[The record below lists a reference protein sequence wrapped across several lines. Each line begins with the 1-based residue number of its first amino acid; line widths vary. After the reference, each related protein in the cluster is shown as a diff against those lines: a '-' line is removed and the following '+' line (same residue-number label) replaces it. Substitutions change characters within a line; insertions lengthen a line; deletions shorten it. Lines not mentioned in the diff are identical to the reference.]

1 MTDSLLVIRKHFER
15 FIDISDDAWEY
26 YLSFCSVKNY
36 PAKSKILVPGDF
48 SNFEAYVLS
57 GLLRLYVIDENNQE
71 VTIHFAKEDWW
82 VGDMNSYLTKK
93 PSQFYI
99 ETIEPTT
106 LASISFEDKE
116 LVFKKFPIY
125 ERCYRLIFQKTHFA
139 LMERLIG
146 ILSKTAEVRYQNF
159 IEKYPDIQQRVAQH
173 YIASYLGITPVFLS
187 KIRAKKK

>member
-1 MTDSLLVIRKHFER
+1 MTESTLKIRKHFDK
-15 FIDISDDAWEY
+15 FIDLTDEAWLY
-26 YLSFCSVKNY
+26 YESFCFIQTFPPKT
-36 PAKSKILVPGDF
+36 KILVPGDF
-48 SNFEAYVLS
+48 SNLESYVLS
-57 GLLRLYVIDENNQE
+57 GLLRLYVIDENDQE

-82 VGDMNSYLTKK
+82 IGDMNSYIQNKA
-93 PSQFYI
+93 SQFYI
-99 ETIEPTT
+99 ETLEPTT
-106 LASISFEDKE
+106 LISISFNDKE
-116 LVFKKFPIY
+116 KVFKKYPIF

-159 IEKYPDIQQRVAQH
+159 IDKYPDIQQRVAQH

>member
-1 MTDSLLVIRKHFER
+1 MTDSLQVIRKHLER

-26 YLSFCSVKNY
+26 YISFVSIKNY
-36 PAKSKILVPGDF
+36 PAKTKILVPCDF
-48 SNFEAYVLS
+48 SNFEAYVLN

-82 VGDMNSYLTKK
+82 VGDMNSFLNNK

-106 LASISFEDKE
+106 LASISFENKE
-116 LVFKKFPIY
+116 MIYKKFPIF

-146 ILSKTAEVRYQNF
+146 ILSKTAEVRYQSF

>member
-1 MTDSLLVIRKHFER
+1 MTDSLQVIRKHLER

-26 YLSFCSVKNY
+26 YISFVSIKNY
-36 PAKSKILVPGDF
+36 PAKTKILVPGDF
-48 SNFEAYVLS
+48 SNFEAYVLN

-82 VGDMNSYLTKK
+82 VGDMNSFLNNK

-106 LASISFEDKE
+106 LASISFENKE
-116 LVFKKFPIY
+116 MIYKKFPIF

-146 ILSKTAEVRYQNF
+146 ILSKTAEVRYQSF